1 MEKATSGKQVAF
13 YLKCS
18 TIDRLNGYCRASR
31 SSKSS
36 LVNDILNR
44 YFDEVDS
51 LFSTMNMDKLKS
63 DGKVLLLETLFDLND
78 KQDAILNE
86 IKELKNDR

>member
-13 YLKCS
+13 YLKRS
-18 TIDRLNGYCRASR
+18 TIDRLNSYCRASH

-36 LVNDILNR
+36 LVDEILNR
-44 YFDEVDS
+44 YFDDVDS
-51 LFSTMNMDKLKS
+51 LFSTMDMNKITS
-63 DGKVLLLETLFDLND
+63 DGKVLLLETLFDLNN